1 MDFSFFNTNKVVPVV
16 VLSSIDETIPK
27 LSALKRGGINVAEIT
42 FRTSC
47 APDCLALAVKTFPDM
62 LVGVGTIIN
71 REQCVKAIDLGAK
84 FVVSPG
90 FSKEVAEECISRDV
104 PYIPGVITPTEV
116 MMAKAVNILRF
127 MLNIYDTNLLLYA
140 IYVITAIVLLFKY
153 NIGNVLRFSVK
164 IRNIYC
170 YSIFCLCYFTPYI
183 FHGYDI
189 YFGQVHSF
197 YCDCWFMHIYSNKK
211 NQNCFIFNRIYK
223 FSI

>member
-71 REQCVKAIDLGAK
+71 REQCVKALDIGAK

-116 MMAKAVNILRF
+116 MMAKAVGL
-127 MLNIYDTNLLLYA
+127 
-140 IYVITAIVLLFKY
+140 
-153 NIGNVLRFSVK
+153 NVLKFFPASDFGGIKTMKALSAAFPDVRFVPTGGVGESNLHEFLGQKFVLGAGGSWMMK
-164 IRNIYC
+164 GTESDIETASRRAVEIAKE
-170 YSIFCLCYFTPYI
+170 YI
-183 FHGYDI
+183 
-189 YFGQVHSF
+189 
-197 YCDCWFMHIYSNKK
+197 
-211 NQNCFIFNRIYK
+211 
-223 FSI
+223 